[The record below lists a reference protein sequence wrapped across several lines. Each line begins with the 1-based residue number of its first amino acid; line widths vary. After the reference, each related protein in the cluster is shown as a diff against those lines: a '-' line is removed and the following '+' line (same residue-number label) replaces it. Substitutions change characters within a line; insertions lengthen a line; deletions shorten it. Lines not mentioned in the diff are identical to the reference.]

1 MGDAVATRST
11 YLNITNSTIVNE
23 TTLLSGTYP
32 ENSTFE
38 KVAKTMAYCI
48 LLVAALAGN
57 LLIILAVRQEDRQ
70 KTVTG
75 LLIGNMAASDLLV
88 PVFAAPRVIVK
99 ILFGSSGWLV
109 SGTFGEFLCKILSI
123 LQDVS
128 SAVSVYSLIAITVH
142 RFYAVAYPLKAATM
156 NTNVKRLIFVIWFV
170 ALMEHLPYLYAMRL
184 VTFQEK
190 TLCVLGLP
198 PQWRATFFTALVLLI
213 YAIPMFL
220 IILLYSLIVRKLRN
234 QTIPGIRSNEAQ
246 EQRNRRN
253 RSVFKMSVA
262 VVIAFFICWSPFA
275 VNVLLGVYDVV
286 LFPPEYRFI
295 SIYLVHLNS
304 AMNFFI
310 YYAFNAS
317 YRQSFKRSLSCFVC
331 SSGISSACC
340 KMTRKSEVYELSAV
354 AQRQEIGAVND
365 VVDNE

>member
-1 MGDAVATRST
+1 MEDAVATRST
-11 YLNITNSTIVNE
+11 YQNLTNSTRNE
-23 TTLLSGTYP
+23 TTLLSGADY

-38 KVAKTMAYCI
+38 KIAKTMAYCI
-48 LLVAALAGN
+48 LLVTALTGN
-57 LLIILAVRQEDRQ
+57 LLIILAVRQEGRQ

-88 PVFAAPRVIVK
+88 PVFAAPRVIVE

-109 SGTFGEFLCKILSI
+109 GGTFGEFLCKILTI
-123 LQDVS
+123 LQDIS

-190 TLCVLGLP
+190 TLCVLVLP

-354 AQRQEIGAVND
+354 ARRQEIGAVND